1 MFYKPQ
7 YKPKELLITR
17 HLNTRMNLN
26 EKEEKNYLTM
36 KKGYEGE
43 RKFDKLLESISDD
56 CTILND
62 LLLENSNS
70 LFQIDSLLIHEGT
83 IFIINI
89 KNFEGDYFIDGEKWF
104 SVANK
109 KEISNPLLQLTRSE
123 SLMRRLLNEIG
134 YNLPIKAY
142 LVYVNSEFV
151 LYQAPLGMPII
162 SPPQLNRFL
171 NQFKKRKSKQQDK
184 YLMLAEKLASLHIKK
199 SPYTNL
205 PKYSYEQLVKGIT
218 CQNCYRFISNVKM
231 AHIACNDC
239 GYQEDLQS
247 AIMRSVG
254 EYRLLFPERRVTT
267 EDIWEW
273 CKVIPSR
280 KTIRRILKRNFN
292 RLGHS
297 SSAHYIDFAE
307 ID

>member
-89 KNFEGDYFIDGEKWF
+89 KNFEGDYFIMVKSGLAWQIK
-104 SVANK
+104 
-109 KEISNPLLQLTRSE
+109 
-123 SLMRRLLNEIG
+123 RRFQIHS
-134 YNLPIKAY
+134 YN
-142 LVYVNSEFV
+142 
-151 LYQAPLGMPII
+151 
-162 SPPQLNRFL
+162 
-171 NQFKKRKSKQQDK
+171 
-184 YLMLAEKLASLHIKK
+184 
-199 SPYTNL
+199 
-205 PKYSYEQLVKGIT
+205 
-218 CQNCYRFISNVKM
+218 
-231 AHIACNDC
+231 
-239 GYQEDLQS
+239 
-247 AIMRSVG
+247 
-254 EYRLLFPERRVTT
+254 
-267 EDIWEW
+267 
-273 CKVIPSR
+273 
-280 KTIRRILKRNFN
+280 
-292 RLGHS
+292 
-297 SSAHYIDFAE
+297 
-307 ID
+307 